1 MLPSSG
7 LLLLSAGIAHA
18 LRTPA
23 PAQLYA
29 RAVQPRAEVHANS
42 LQLERAP
49 PAPPPTVGGGG
60 GGGGSGGD
68 SEQYLRLIDDIELG
82 DIIMDWAG
90 RCRIYKMSDD
100 VWVQER
106 HGTAIEVLDRMLEID
121 ILVAEGRRLSL
132 GLFQGDDVRAIAT
145 AEVSTTA
152 GLVVQRLAVH
162 PAELHHTGSTAYA
175 RMLQGLN
182 CLAEKIE
189 VELSLDELGQEQP
202 LDQMRHQLRTGEL

>member
-1 MLPSSG
+1 MLLSSA
-7 LLLLSAGIAHA
+7 LLLLSAGAADA
-18 LRTPA
+18 LRTLSPTQMHA
-23 PAQLYA
+23 P
-29 RAVQPRAEVHANS
+29 AVQPRAEVHANS
-42 LQLERAP
+42 LVLERAP
-49 PAPPPTVGGGG
+49 PAPPPTIGGG

-121 ILVAEGRRLSL
+121 ILTAEGRRLSL

-162 PAELHHTGSTAYA
+162 PAELHQSGSTAYA

-189 VELSLDELGQEQP
+189 VELSLDELRQEQP
-202 LDQMRHQLRTGEL
+202 LDQLRHRLRTGDL